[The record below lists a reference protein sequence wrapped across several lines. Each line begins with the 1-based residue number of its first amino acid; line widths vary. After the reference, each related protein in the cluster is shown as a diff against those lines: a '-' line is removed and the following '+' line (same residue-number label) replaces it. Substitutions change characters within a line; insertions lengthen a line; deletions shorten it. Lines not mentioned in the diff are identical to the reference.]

1 MPTERHPRRVSQTKQ
16 KVTFRVDPML
26 ADALR
31 ELPNQTAFVERVL
44 RDALGRTCPMCAGT
58 GEVPDVHL
66 AVSDLKRLGVPRLD
80 RAAAAQLKALVRL
93 GRELLAT
100 GLDLEPDG
108 DAEHLSFRLTRANQ
122 TLLSGTLPRGTE
134 PGPQIRH

>member
-1 MPTERHPRRVSQTKQ
+1 METKQ
-16 KVTFRVDPML
+16 SKRKVTFRVDPSL

-44 RDALGRTCPMCAGT
+44 REALGRTCPMCAGT
-58 GEVPDVHL
+58 GEVADVHL

-80 RAAAAQLKALVRL
+80 RTSAAQLKALVRL

-100 GLDLEPDG
+100 ELDLEPGRERDG
-108 DAEHLSFRLTRANQ
+108 LRFRLARENQ
-122 TLLSGTLPRGTE
+122 TLLSGTLPRGNS
-134 PGPQIRH
+134 PSQLPH